1 MCGRIFSIRPARKL
15 GSFVQGAKASMCLA
29 LFELHSPS
37 KVPFEVY
44 TAVVHLL
51 KKAVLNTHH
60 VCRGFHQEGASPPE
74 PSPRGRASPPG
85 HRAFRVFPRDDAGN
99 ARRPHREGYGCAPH
113 PMNPHRCGHTL
124 ALAFPDAIAM
134 SWRPS
139 RPRGSCRGAGANFR
153 GAHLPSP
160 QRTRLPRN
168 QADLPITVPSPRNRS
183 PRTPRRASTTV
194 SRL

>member
-1 MCGRIFSIRPARKL
+1 MDDLASPSRKL
-15 GSFVQGAKASMCLA
+15 GSFVQGGKASKRLA

-74 PSPRGRASPPG
+74 PSPRGRASPHQG
-85 HRAFRVFPRDDAGN
+85 TGLLGFFREMTPETRDVRIVRVTD
-99 ARRPHREGYGCAPH
+99 ARRIRRIHIDVAIRSH
-113 PMNPHRCGHTL
+113 WF
-124 ALAFPDAIAM
+124 FPDAIAM

-160 QRTRLPRN
+160 RRTRLPRN
-168 QADLPITVPSPRNRS
+168 QADLPIPVPSPRNRS

>member
-1 MCGRIFSIRPARKL
+1 MYSVLVSGDRVCGRIFSVRPTRKL

-60 VCRGFHQEGASPPE
+60 VCRDFHQEGASPPE

-124 ALAFPDAIAM
+124 ALAFPRCDCDVVTSIT
-134 SWRPS
+134 P
-139 RPRGSCRGAGANFR
+139 
-153 GAHLPSP
+153 
-160 QRTRLPRN
+160 TR
-168 QADLPITVPSPRNRS
+168 V
-183 PRTPRRASTTV
+183 V
-194 SRL
+194 SRSRRKFPGRPPPKSSANSPPSKPS